1 MANIYLYKANIHDC
15 VAMRANIGVL
25 GLRLKASI
33 QENNNDR
40 ENTIH

>member
-1 MANIYLYKANIHDC
+1 MANIYLNKANIHDC
-15 VAMRANIGVL
+15 AAMRANIGVL